1 MYITYL
7 KELKNNPIKAGVTRN
22 YPIIPI
28 NEIEISQLEQ
38 LYNSNNPCPTALKE
52 LLYLAG
58 GSCYV
63 LDYGLN
69 ETQQQ
74 LQEFVRD
81 EMLDEGRV
89 ITRPFY
95 VIDVYNALD
104 QFLFVYLDEGNNPAV
119 YEGHYVD
126 EITRNNWI
134 TPVSSSLS
142 KYIDDLV
149 LRVKKGQNPF

>member
-1 MYITYL
+1 MEIVYL
-7 KELKNNPIKAGVTRN
+7 KELKNNPVMSGITRN
-22 YPIIPI
+22 FPIVPVTEV
-28 NEIEISQLEQ
+28 EIIQLEQ
-38 LYNSNNPCPTALKE
+38 LYNSGNPFPTALKE
-52 LLYLAG
+52 LLHLAG

-74 LQEFVRD
+74 LQEFVRA

-119 YEGHYVD
+119 HEGHYVNS
-126 EITRNNWI
+126 ITRTNWI
-134 TPVSSSLS
+134 TSVAPSLS
-142 KYIDDLV
+142 NYIDDLV
-149 LRVKKGQNPF
+149 ARVKKGQNPF